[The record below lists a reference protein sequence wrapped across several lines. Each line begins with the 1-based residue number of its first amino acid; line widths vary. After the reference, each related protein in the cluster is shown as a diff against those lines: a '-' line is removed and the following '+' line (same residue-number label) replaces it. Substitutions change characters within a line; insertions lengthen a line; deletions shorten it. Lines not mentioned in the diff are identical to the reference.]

1 MPFVSENEEFIN
13 GIFRQTPLAC
23 AYEKRGGGNTNELW
37 EETPPSL
44 FEVTQVLERKCIVQT
59 CVQNELNLVLNRQKL
74 VLWLYC
80 PSLFC
85 ENVDNNVIVWLWT
98 KNVLV
103 ILEAAAA

>member
-1 MPFVSENEEFIN
+1 MRYVSENEEFIN

-44 FEVTQVLERKCIVQT
+44 FKASEARRSWNGKGIEIM

-74 VLWLYC
+74 VSW
-80 PSLFC
+80 LFC
-85 ENVDNNVIVWLWT
+85 LRLFCKDFDSNVIV
-98 KNVLV
+98 
-103 ILEAAAA
+103 